1 MVYVQG
7 CDASVLADFPG
18 GEKQS
23 VHNANSLRG
32 FGVID
37 SIKQQLEAVCPD
49 VVSCSDILALVAR
62 EAVVAVNYFNL
73 ARSFSQLLFRVL
85 AI

>member
-1 MVYVQG
+1 MT
-7 CDASVLADFPG
+7 DFPG

-23 VHNANSLRG
+23 VHNVNSLRG

-37 SIKQQLEAVCPD
+37 NIKQQLEAVCPG

-62 EAVVAVNYFNL
+62 EAVVAVSYL
-73 ARSFSQLLFRVL
+73 
-85 AI
+85 I